1 MRAVVQDVYGDSE
14 VLRVD
19 DVPVPEPGAGEVR
32 VAIRAA
38 GVTMGDWHLMT
49 GSPEIARLALGRTAP
64 KQRVRGM
71 EASGV
76 IEALGAGVTRF
87 AIGDEVFG
95 WISGSFAD
103 QAVVAEGLIAPKPA
117 AVSHEDAATVTFGG
131 STALHAVR
139 ALRITAGDEVLV
151 IGAGGGVGVFATQL
165 AVAAGARVTGVCSA
179 GKAQLVRSLGAVEV
193 VDYRVDDL
201 TRFAGRFAG
210 IVDIAGARPIGM
222 LRRLARKGGTVALVG
237 AEGGGRLVGELGR
250 NLRAMLLA
258 PFVPQRFA
266 TVMAPND
273 GADVEELRRL
283 LEAGSLRSPVGAR
296 YPLEQAPRALDD
308 LAAGRI
314 AGKAVVVP

>member
-1 MRAVVQDVYGDSE
+1 MRAVLQDRYGDSS
-14 VLRVD
+14 VLRVEE
-19 DVPVPEPGAGEVR
+19 VPVPEPGPGEVR

-38 GVTMGDWHLMT
+38 GVSMGDWHLMT
-49 GSPEIARLALGRTAP
+49 GSPEIARLVLGRTAP
-64 KQRVRGM
+64 QEPVRGM

-76 IEALGAGVTRF
+76 VEAVGDGVTRF

-95 WISGSFAD
+95 WIPAAFAD
-103 QAVVAEGLIAPKPA
+103 RAVVAEKLIAPKP
-117 AVSHEDAATVTFGG
+117 VTISHEEAATVTFGG
-131 STALHAVR
+131 STALHALR
-139 ALRITAGDEVLV
+139 ALRIAPGDEVLV

-179 GKAQLVRSLGAVEV
+179 GKADLVRSLGAAEV

-237 AEGGGRLVGELGR
+237 AEGGGRLIGELGR
-250 NLRAMLLA
+250 NLRAMLVS
-258 PFVPQRFA
+258 PFVPQRLV
-266 TVMAPND
+266 TVTAPND

-283 LEAGSLRSPVGAR
+283 LEAGALRSPVGAR
-296 YPLEQAPRALDD
+296 YPLEEAPRALDD
-308 LAAGRI
+308 LVAGRI